1 MRILRL
7 HVEAFGKLRDFD
19 LELERGLNVLYR
31 ENGWGKSTL
40 AAFVKAMLYGL
51 PASTKRSL
59 DENERKKYLP
69 WQGGAYGG
77 SLELE
82 CGKGRFRI
90 ERYFGAKES
99 GDSFA
104 LYDMSTNLP
113 SNAYSAEI
121 GQELFGIDVGGF
133 ERTVYLSQHAVPGK
147 GDNSSIAAKLGDLLD
162 DVDDIGSFDSA
173 MAALDKRRKYY
184 VMTGER
190 GRVADL
196 QREIG
201 EARTELERLART
213 EEALRKQE
221 QAAAELQAQIRTA
234 EAELLQVRE
243 QVRRA
248 GLLHARAALLDQ
260 KKRMQAEVEDLDRLS
275 REMDARLGGNHPTPS
290 ELEEKRGLLNRIL
303 EARARRNEI
312 ASAETASAHTELL
325 AKDFGGTL
333 PDAGTLDAL
342 LERNAELCRLSQREE
357 ALRAEPLPGE
367 LARFARLAPPS
378 EQELQAARQAVER
391 EERTRLAASEQTARR
406 SGLFK
411 TVAWCALA
419 LCLGVLVVALLPSV
433 EGILAGALVG
443 LSVLLAA
450 LSVGSFVASARAGR
464 KGEQAASPSQD
475 AARALLARYGMETV
489 GDVRD
494 RLTELSLLSRQC
506 REQASRAEQ
515 KAKAYA
521 ALQTPKKELVS
532 HIRADFAAYGIT
544 LPEKSDYQNEID
556 ALRRDALHLSRAQ
569 AEEEQRRRRMEVA
582 EREVRELQAEL
593 TPFLRRYDKEGRLKA
608 SECLRAVQEWET
620 EYLRLCREA
629 EQKREAL
636 LRFIREKQLNDAT
649 EDVAEAEGYAAL
661 EAKERALQG
670 RLTELQEQKRERT
683 LRIERL
689 SQDADRIPELAD
701 RVTAL
706 EEEYETAR
714 ANADTVART
723 MKYLEEAKTALS
735 VRYLDDMQKSFSAFL
750 EELIATEPPE
760 SVIDASFEVKLREGG
775 KTQTLE
781 SFSQG
786 WRDAVRFCTRL
797 SLTDA
802 LYAEGEKPCLI
813 LDDPFV
819 NLDDCRME
827 AAKRLLVSLSAR
839 YQVVYMVCHADR
851 K

>member
-82 CGKGRFRI
+82 CDRGRFRI

-99 GDSFA
+99 GDSFT

-147 GDNSSIAAKLGDLLD
+147 GDNSSIAAKLSDLLD

-190 GRVADL
+190 GRVAEL

-201 EARTELERLART
+201 EARTELERLTRT

-234 EAELLQVRE
+234 EAELSQARE

-248 GLLHARAALLDQ
+248 GRLRERAAHLDQ
-260 KKRMQAEVEDLDRLS
+260 KKRMQAEVEDLERLS

-312 ASAETASAHTELL
+312 ASAETVSVSTELL
-325 AKDFGGTL
+325 ATEFGGTL
-333 PDAGTLDAL
+333 PDVGTLDAL
-342 LERNAELCRLSQREE
+342 RERNAELCRLSLREE

-433 EGILAGALVG
+433 EGVLAGALVG

-475 AARALLARYGMETV
+475 AARALLARYGMETT

-506 REQASRAEQ
+506 REQTLRAQQ
-515 KAKAYA
+515 KAKEHA
-521 ALQTPKKELVS
+521 ALQAPKKALVS
-532 HIRADFAAYGIT
+532 RMRADFAAYGIT
-544 LPEKSDYQNEID
+544 LPEKSDYQNEIE
-556 ALRRDALHLSRAQ
+556 ALRRDALHLSRLQ
-569 AEEEQRRRRMEVA
+569 AEEAQRRRRMEAA

-636 LRFIREKQLNDAT
+636 LRFIHEKQLNDAT
-649 EDVAEAEGYAAL
+649 EEVALDGYAAL
-661 EAKERALQG
+661 EAKERALLG

-683 LRIERL
+683 LHIERL

-706 EEEYETAR
+706 EEELALAR
-714 ANADTVART
+714 ANADTVAST

-735 VRYLDDMQKSFSAFL
+735 VRYLGDMQKSFSAFL

-760 SVIDASFEVKLREGG
+760 SVMDASFEVKLREGG

-827 AAKRLLVSLSAR
+827 AAKRLLVSLSSR
-839 YQVVYMVCHADR
+839 YQVVYMVCHTDR